1 MFGNAAFLKI
11 AISNL
16 LENAIKYSHTDTK
29 IEVSLTKDRLVIK
42 DFGLG
47 IPQNEIEH
55 VFDRFYRVDKVR
67 SNASGSGLGL
77 SIIKTIL
84 DIHNFK
90 ISIQSVENQYTAVTI
105 TFHT

>member
-1 MFGNAAFLKI
+1 M
-11 AISNL
+11 
-16 LENAIKYSHTDTK
+16 LENAIKYSHNDTK
-29 IEVSLTKDRLVIK
+29 IEMSLTKDALFIK

-55 VFDRFYRVDKVR
+55 IFDRFYRVDKVR

-77 SIIKTIL
+77 SITKTIL

-90 ISIQSVENQYTAVTI
+90 MSVQSIENQFTVVTI
-105 TFHT
+105 IFHI